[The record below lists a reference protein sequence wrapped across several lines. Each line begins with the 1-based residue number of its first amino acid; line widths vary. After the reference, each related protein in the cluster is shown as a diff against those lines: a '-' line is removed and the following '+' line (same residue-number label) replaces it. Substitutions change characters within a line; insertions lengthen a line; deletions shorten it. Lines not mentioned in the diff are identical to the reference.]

1 MGSEGIERGDDQ
13 EPQIRV
19 HQSYCRKSF
28 WKKKKKQD
36 ALSKV
41 VIFLVHTQT
50 LSLSSFNTVLLLIKD
65 ASIHL
70 SLPGQ
75 SLLLKASART
85 HE

>member
-1 MGSEGIERGDDQ
+1 MIKSRRFECTRAIAEKASG
-13 EPQIRV
+13 
-19 HQSYCRKSF
+19 RK
-28 WKKKKKQD
+28 KTKQD